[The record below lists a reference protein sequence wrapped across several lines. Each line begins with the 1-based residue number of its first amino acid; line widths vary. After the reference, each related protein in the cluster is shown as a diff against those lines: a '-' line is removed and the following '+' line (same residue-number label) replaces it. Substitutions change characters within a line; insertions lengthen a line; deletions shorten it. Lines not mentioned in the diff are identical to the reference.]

1 MSRETRTM
9 SDTTSGFVSHTVD
22 VALFRAVHVI
32 PFARLKD
39 IICTH
44 YGAKVL
50 NTELQRV
57 QGTRNLSSCNLYLY
71 VSITNRMGRKKEA
84 IEEIMS
90 VYRDIATECIDDDDD
105 DDSTS
110 ASQTQAVVESA
121 DPLCRIEDATVGPLD
136 ESVTDIDKEDMNAY
150 LEASRCTTT
159 HSCCLEIGDMYDSSD
174 YSSDSSDEECECDEV
189 TDLCLGHDE
198 CCSITLVQGDLI
210 HDGVCQGGIIEDETV
225 VEKSKVIIDD

>member
-1 MSRETRTM
+1 MSE
-9 SDTTSGFVSHTVD
+9 TTSGFVDHAMD

-39 IICTH
+39 IICTY
-44 YGAKVL
+44 YGAKIL

-71 VSITNRMGRKKEA
+71 VNITNRMGRKKEA

-90 VYRDIATECIDDDDD
+90 VYRDVTAESTDNDN
-105 DDSTS
+105 STS
-110 ASQTQAVVESA
+110 ASQTQPAVEPV
-121 DPLCRIEDATVGPLD
+121 DPLHHIEDATVEPLD
-136 ESVTDIDKEDMNAY
+136 EGFTDIDTEDMNAY

-174 YSSDSSDEECECDEV
+174 SSSGSSDEECECDEV
-189 TDLCLGHDE
+189 TDLCLGNDE
-198 CCSITLVQGDLI
+198 CSVTPVEGDLI
-210 HDGVCQGGIIEDETV
+210 RDGVCQGGIIEDDTV